1 MGKCKQ
7 CDGPIEKSRL
17 DIGKTICYKC
27 ADTPLLKGRPA
38 YGHKTGSEI
47 DIVAPGFFHA
57 SAKYYRRKGKN
68 CNLGSFFDR
77 KS

>member
-1 MGKCKQ
+1 MTKEAIN
-7 CDGPIEKSRL
+7 DYVELFRNAL
-17 DIGKTICYKC
+17 TAC
-27 ADTPLLKGRPA
+27 AEALLKGRPT